1 MFYWLYE
8 QLSAGGHIPVFN
20 LFKYLTFRTG
30 MSLFTAQIVVVAQAN
45 AAPSPPRAA
54 IMDGHPNGALP

>member
-20 LFKYLTFRTG
+20 LFKYITFRTG
-30 MSLFTAQIVVVAQAN
+30 MSLFTAQIVVVALG
-45 AAPSPPRAA
+45 SRF
-54 IMDGHPNGALP
+54 IR